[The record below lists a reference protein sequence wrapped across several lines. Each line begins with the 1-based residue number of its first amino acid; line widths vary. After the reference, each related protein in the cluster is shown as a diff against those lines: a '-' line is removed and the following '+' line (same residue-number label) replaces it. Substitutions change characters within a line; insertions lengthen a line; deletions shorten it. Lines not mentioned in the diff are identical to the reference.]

1 MEVDDAYDEVEEES
15 EVEREDPFV
24 TDSQEEGHDDDCE
37 VSIYIYIYIYI
48 YIFYLVKATIGHL
61 YVMTRLIADY
71 NVFFDIGSRRMRHPG
86 RI

>member
-1 MEVDDAYDEVEEES
+1 MEVDEAYDEVEEES

-48 YIFYLVKATIGHL
+48 YFLSSQGNH
-61 YVMTRLIADY
+61 
-71 NVFFDIGSRRMRHPG
+71 
-86 RI
+86 